1 MNIEQ
6 QIAVAVARA
15 DIITLVAI
23 RVIKWLAVLV
33 VGAALIEW
41 MRRK

>member
-1 MNIEQ
+1 MSIEQ
-6 QIAVAVARA
+6 QIMVAVARA
-15 DIITLVAI
+15 DIIALVAL

-33 VGAALIEW
+33 IGAALIEW